1 MWTINQVEQSS
12 PFGGVSQMSHREEP
26 RSGRG
31 CFGAV
36 VVVPFLALGGMFALI
51 ALTGSPDEAPLA
63 APPPA
68 RPTSQWW
75 TEPFETG
82 TSLSTVTETVVVE
95 GAAREVRAARLAT
108 QTRVSVSTVTETV
121 RATSVKPAAT
131 GRNEPSGEVEE
142 PVETL
147 PSSSD
152 SSSVVVSSTSSVVPA
167 PPVSE
172 SPSSSPAESVTPTPS
187 TPRSEEPVSP
197 VVPTPTS
204 PVEPPCERGEP
215 TPSVP
220 EEPGVPGETA
230 PGEPVPGE
238 VSVGVSLELPL
249 PSPAEESS
257 TSSAPLAGV

>member
-1 MWTINQVEQSS
+1 
-12 PFGGVSQMSHREEP
+12 MSHREEP

-82 TSLSTVTETVVVE
+82 TTLSTVTETVVVE
-95 GAAREVRAARLAT
+95 GQAREVRAARMAT
-108 QTRVSVSTVTETV
+108 QTRVSTVTETV
-121 RATSVKPAAT
+121 RVSSTKPAAT
-131 GRNEPSGEVEE
+131 GRNEPVEMPE
-142 PVETL
+142 EEDPAG
-147 PSSSD
+147 PSTSD
-152 SSSVVVSSTSSVVPA
+152 SATSVVTTSVSSGPAA
-167 PPVSE
+167 PPVS
-172 SPSSSPAESVTPTPS
+172 SAPAEPVGPPVSS

-197 VVPTPTS
+197 APSVPTTPS
-204 PVEPPCERGEP
+204 VPRAEEPAPPSGAVPVVPPCERA
-215 TPSVP
+215 
-220 EEPGVPGETA
+220 EPGESG
-230 PGEPVPGE
+230 G
-238 VSVGVSLELPL
+238 VSVEITVIGASAVA
-249 PSPAEESS
+249 SPAEESS

>member
-1 MWTINQVEQSS
+1 
-12 PFGGVSQMSHREEP
+12 MSHREEP

-82 TSLSTVTETVVVE
+82 TTLSTVTETVVVE
-95 GAAREVRAARLAT
+95 GQAREVRAARMAT
-108 QTRVSVSTVTETV
+108 QTRVSTVTETV
-121 RATSVKPAAT
+121 RVSSTKPAAT
-131 GRNEPSGEVEE
+131 GRNEPLPEEE
-142 PVETL
+142 PEEG
-147 PSSSD
+147 PSTSD
-152 SSSVVVSSTSSVVPA
+152 STSAVVTTSVSSVPPA
-167 PPVSE
+167 PPVSSAPTE
-172 SPSSSPAESVTPTPS
+172 PVEPPVTS

-197 VVPTPTS
+197 APSVPATPTTPS
-204 PVEPPCERGEP
+204 VPSVPSGPRAEEPVPPSGAVPPCERSATGE
-215 TPSVP
+215 SS
-220 EEPGVPGETA
+220 ESSEAGEF
-230 PGEPVPGE
+230 GG
-238 VSVGVSLELPL
+238 VSVEITVIGASAVA
-249 PSPAEESS
+249 SPAEESS